1 MKKKSLYIAGICAAL
16 SVGALGCASSAKA
29 GDEENKT
36 AVEDTK
42 AAGETTAA
50 ETSESNTVIEKN
62 APSGPV
68 LIRTFP
74 NHMALLNCEN
84 NIIDVSSLNNT
95 LVAHISHDIIK
106 DYLRF
111 LNKDLSQI
119 PVWQRSATPIL
130 TLPCLTPDVFRV
142 AAQHSMMPAETESE
156 KERTRALLFTVLSRF
171 LDSKKFVSLMMY
183 MLRNCVS
190 DSVYQ
195 IIESDIHKDWN
206 LSMVASCLCLSPSL
220 LKKKLKSENTSYSQ
234 IITTCRMRYA
244 VNELMMDG
252 KNISQVSQSCGY
264 NSTSYFISVFKDF
277 YGMTP
282 LHYVSQHRERTVA

>member
-1 MKKKSLYIAGICAAL
+1 MRICSDQPCIVLLTEKDVWIRVNGKEPISL
-16 SVGALGCASSAKA
+16 KA
-29 GDEENKT
+29 
-36 AVEDTK
+36 
-42 AAGETTAA
+42 
-50 ETSESNTVIEKN
+50 
-62 APSGPV
+62 
-68 LIRTFP
+68 

-142 AAQHSMMPAETESE
+142 AAQHS
-156 KERTRALLFTVLSRF
+156 TVLSLF

>member
-1 MKKKSLYIAGICAAL
+1 MRICSDQPCIVLLTEKDVWIRVNGKEPISL
-16 SVGALGCASSAKA
+16 KA
-29 GDEENKT
+29 
-36 AVEDTK
+36 
-42 AAGETTAA
+42 
-50 ETSESNTVIEKN
+50 
-62 APSGPV
+62 
-68 LIRTFP
+68 

-119 PVWQRSATPIL
+119 PVWQRS
-130 TLPCLTPDVFRV
+130 
-142 AAQHSMMPAETESE
+142 AETESE

>member
-1 MKKKSLYIAGICAAL
+1 MRICSNQPCIVLLTEKDVWLRVNEKEPISL
-16 SVGALGCASSAKA
+16 KA
-29 GDEENKT
+29 
-36 AVEDTK
+36 
-42 AAGETTAA
+42 
-50 ETSESNTVIEKN
+50 
-62 APSGPV
+62 
-68 LIRTFP
+68 
-74 NHMALLNCEN
+74 NHMALLSCEN
-84 NIIDVSSLNNT
+84 NIIDISSLNNT

-111 LNKDLSQI
+111 LSKDLSQI

-130 TLPCLTPDVFRV
+130 TLPCLMPDVFRV
-142 AAQHSMMPAETESE
+142 AARYSMSPADTESE

-171 LDSKKFVSLMMY
+171 LDSKKFLSLLMY
-183 MLRNCVS
+183 MLRSCVS

-282 LHYVSQHRERTVA
+282 LHYVSQYRERSVA

>member
-1 MKKKSLYIAGICAAL
+1 MRICSDQPCIVLLTEKDVWIRVNGKEPISL
-16 SVGALGCASSAKA
+16 KA
-29 GDEENKT
+29 
-36 AVEDTK
+36 
-42 AAGETTAA
+42 
-50 ETSESNTVIEKN
+50 
-62 APSGPV
+62 
-68 LIRTFP
+68 

-220 LKKKLKSENTSYSQ
+220 LKKKLREEETSYSQ
-234 IITTCRMRYA
+234 LLTECRMQRALQLIVIHGFSIKRVA
-244 VNELMMDG
+244 V
-252 KNISQVSQSCGY
+252 SCGY
-264 NSTSYFISVFKDF
+264 HSVSYFIYVFRNY

-282 LHYVSQHRERTVA
+282 TEYQERSAQRLSNRDSAASIVAQGNFYGTDRSAEGIRL

>member
-1 MKKKSLYIAGICAAL
+1 FSL
-16 SVGALGCASSAKA
+16 SP
-29 GDEENKT
+29 
-36 AVEDTK
+36 
-42 AAGETTAA
+42 
-50 ETSESNTVIEKN
+50 N
-62 APSGPV
+62 APV
-68 LIRTFP
+68 W
-74 NHMALLNCEN
+74 
-84 NIIDVSSLNNT
+84 SSKEPRE
-95 LVAHISHDIIK
+95 VRSMPIS
-106 DYLRF
+106 
-111 LNKDLSQI
+111 
-119 PVWQRSATPIL
+119 
-130 TLPCLTPDVFRV
+130 
-142 AAQHSMMPAETESE
+142 
-156 KERTRALLFTVLSRF
+156 VLSRF
-171 LDSKKFVSLMMY
+171 LDSKKFLSLMMY

-277 YGMTP
+277 
-282 LHYVSQHRERTVA
+282 

>member
-1 MKKKSLYIAGICAAL
+1 
-16 SVGALGCASSAKA
+16 
-29 GDEENKT
+29 
-36 AVEDTK
+36 
-42 AAGETTAA
+42 
-50 ETSESNTVIEKN
+50 
-62 APSGPV
+62 
-68 LIRTFP
+68 
-74 NHMALLNCEN
+74 LNCEN